1 MSSKTNENLD
11 YAKYVINNKNS
22 LSQKIYKITD
32 DEKNK
37 FTILE
42 LQQRCRMMGTLI
54 HPESKNNKNDFENQE
69 IYKEAF
75 GIALSAAHRMFS
87 EIVLPFTEKEKT
99 GSAISTENKE
109 KGEDLIIKMFHEKV
123 DKNQQ
128 SKKSKKK
135 NDFYLDDYFTKSL
148 SLRMQ
153 FMSKIIKFEKSDQQ
167 PFVYEDFDLEIQHK
181 ELQATSIFLYD
192 HVNLLQAPYQ
202 NEDNNPSLKIN
213 AYSTVMY
220 HSDLWRFG
228 KDRWLNDT
236 NIFGATRLFQNQFP
250 ASDKINIFEP
260 QFYTLAA
267 STDYN
272 RLSSIFFIQKW
283 RNVIKRAP

>member
-1 MSSKTNENLD
+1 
-11 YAKYVINNKNS
+11 
-22 LSQKIYKITD
+22 
-32 DEKNK
+32 
-37 FTILE
+37 
-42 LQQRCRMMGTLI
+42 
-54 HPESKNNKNDFENQE
+54 
-69 IYKEAF
+69 
-75 GIALSAAHRMFS
+75 MFS

-181 ELQATSIFLYD
+181 ELQATSIFIYD
-192 HVNLLQAPYQ
+192 RI
-202 NEDNNPSLKIN
+202 NNSQP
-213 AYSTVMY
+213 V
-220 HSDLWRFG
+220 
-228 KDRWLNDT
+228 
-236 NIFGATRLFQNQFP
+236 TR
-250 ASDKINIFEP
+250 
-260 QFYTLAA
+260 
-267 STDYN
+267 
-272 RLSSIFFIQKW
+272 
-283 RNVIKRAP
+283 